1 MGIIRLKKSEPNGR
15 HGSYERLPHRRVTKP
30 ISPQHLTRPMGGIGT
45 RDGSF
50 QEAVQDWDLA
60 LLTMLR
66 LQLPKTE
73 WPVSVDGHVAAGTWD
88 RTTACGDGVR
98 DPDVHMFAPSLNDF
112 ADGLE
117 LLCLLCVR
125 LLVVRLRP

>member
-1 MGIIRLKKSEPNGR
+1 MGR
-15 HGSYERLPHRRVTKP
+15 
-30 ISPQHLTRPMGGIGT
+30 IGT

-73 WPVSVDGHVAAGTWD
+73 WPVSVDGHVAAGTLD
-88 RTTACGDGVR
+88 RTTACGDGVQGSQR
-98 DPDVHMFAPSLNDF
+98 SH
-112 ADGLE
+112 
-117 LLCLLCVR
+117 VR
-125 LLVVRLRP
+125 SFTQ